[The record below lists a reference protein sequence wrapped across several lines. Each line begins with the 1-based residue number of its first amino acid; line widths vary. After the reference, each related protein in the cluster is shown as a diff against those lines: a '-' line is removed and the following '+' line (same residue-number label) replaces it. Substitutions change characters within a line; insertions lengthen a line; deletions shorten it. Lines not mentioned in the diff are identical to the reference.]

1 MTGRSVAGRLKA
13 GYSALVET
21 LDALDFLVPELVA
34 SPEFV
39 AEYRRVR
46 RIDGD

>member
-13 GYSALVET
+13 GYSALVE
-21 LDALDFLVPELVA
+21 